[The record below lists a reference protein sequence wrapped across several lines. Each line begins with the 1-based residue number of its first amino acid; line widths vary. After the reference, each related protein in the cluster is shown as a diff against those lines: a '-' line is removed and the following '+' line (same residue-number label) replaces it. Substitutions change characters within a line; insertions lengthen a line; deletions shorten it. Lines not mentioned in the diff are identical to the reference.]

1 MEQGLTPEEL
11 KRRDRTLF
19 RGCMIDDDKGIGFV
33 VKSLDLGACP
43 DSEDEMR
50 FTPLIHAVTAD
61 NILVCRALIA
71 RGAKVDKSDP
81 RGQTPLHTACQVGS
95 KRLVELLLSEGARI
109 DVAMEDGTLPLH
121 VACYD
126 GRLEIAELL
135 LDSGSDVNRAT
146 CDGHTPLSAA
156 TKRRH
161 ADLCKLLLSHGAEL
175 GRSAD
180 LKRSAAASF
189 VEDIRAELAE
199 AEEAAQAQA
208 AEAAQAAARRC
219 ETCGVVSL
227 KGGPLQL
234 LKCQG
239 CHVAWYCDRA
249 CQRAD
254 WSDHRTPCRI
264 EKARRA
270 AEAEAVAP
278 RLA

>member
-1 MEQGLTPEEL
+1 MSYSFGRMEQGLTPEDL

-19 RGCMIDDDKGIGFV
+19 RGCMIDDDKGIGLV
-33 VKSLDLGACP
+33 VRSLDLGACP

-50 FTPLIHAVTAD
+50 HITPLIHAVAAD

-81 RGQTPLHTACQVGS
+81 RGQTPMHTACQVGS

-109 DVAMEDGTLPLH
+109 DVAMEDGTRPLH

-146 CDGHTPLSAA
+146 HDGHTPLSAA
-156 TKRRH
+156 AKRRH
-161 ADLCKLLLSHGAEL
+161 ADMCKLLLSRGAEL

-180 LKRSAAASF
+180 LKRSASASF
-189 VEDIRAELAE
+189 VEDVRAELAE
-199 AEEAAQAQA
+199 EE
-208 AEAAQAAARRC
+208 AQAAARRC

-239 CHVAWYCDRA
+239 CHVAWYCDRV

-270 AEAEAVAP
+270 AEAAEAVAH
-278 RLA
+278 